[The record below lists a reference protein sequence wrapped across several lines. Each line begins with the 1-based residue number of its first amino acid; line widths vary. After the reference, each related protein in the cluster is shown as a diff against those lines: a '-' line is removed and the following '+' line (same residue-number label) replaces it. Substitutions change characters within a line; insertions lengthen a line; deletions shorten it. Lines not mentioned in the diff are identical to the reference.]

1 LWPLRVRYS
10 KRAPQP
16 RHSYSKRGIEGI
28 LTRLPNA
35 LVRVH

>member
-1 LWPLRVRYS
+1 VR
-10 KRAPQP
+10 QP